1 MDKIYFVKYFNLLLR
16 SIYPEVM
23 IDLAD
28 LVYAQHERLAVHLS
42 FDQININLK
51 KDFDE
56 NSDSLEKLNQ
66 KMAFAVKNKIKEMM
80 KAGKPVINGWLQIPS
95 TVSAEVMAH
104 QGWDSLTIDMQ
115 HGLVDYTNALPM
127 LQTISTTDVTPL
139 ARVNWNEPG
148 QIMKIL
154 DAGCY
159 GIICP
164 MVSNKEEAERFVQA
178 CMYPPHG
185 YRSFGPVR
193 GLIYGG
199 SDYAK
204 HANDEMLKLAMIET
218 KESLG
223 KLDEIMS
230 TPGVDGIYIGPADL
244 SLAIGEEPGFD
255 RPENTKAYSEILRI
269 LEHAKKNNIFA
280 GIHNGTPEYAQKMID
295 KGFNFVTIGA
305 DQRALSAG
313 SKAVVDK
320 MKGFSKKEESKAY

>member
-1 MDKIYFVKYFNLLLR
+1 MR
-16 SIYPEVM
+16 E
-23 IDLAD
+23 
-28 LVYAQHERLAVHLS
+28 
-42 FDQININLK
+42 
-51 KDFDE
+51 
-56 NSDSLEKLNQ
+56 
-66 KMAFAVKNKIKEMM
+66 NKIKKMM
-80 KAGKPVINGWLQIPS
+80 NEGKPVINGWLQIPS
-95 TVSAEVMAH
+95 TVSAEAMAH

-115 HGLVDYTNALPM
+115 HGLVDYSNALPM
-127 LQTISTTDVTPL
+127 LQTISSTNVTPL

-164 MVSNKEEAERFVQA
+164 MVSNKEQAEKFVQA
-178 CMYPPHG
+178 CMYPPNG

-204 HANDEMLKLAMIET
+204 HADQEMLKFAMIET
-218 KESLG
+218 KESLD

-230 TPGVDGIYIGPADL
+230 VKGLDGIYIGPADL

-255 RPENTKAYSEILRI
+255 KPENSKAYSQILKI
-269 LEHAKKNNIFA
+269 LEHAKKNKIFA
-280 GIHNGTPEYAQKMID
+280 GIHNGTPEYALKMID

-305 DQRALSAG
+305 DQRAMSTGA
-313 SKAVVDK
+313 KAIVDK
-320 MKGFSKKEESKAY
+320 MKGSSNNKEESKAVIDMDVSETVEVLFSAVTVISSIPPLSSSSEKTWKGTKRNKPIR